1 MKLTNDKNPVLKK
14 PKLVLS
20 ISRNVLIDAK
30 LLKKHYRVNGKKIKA
45 VDDATFCIYEG
56 ETLGLVGESGSGKT
70 TLGQMIAKLIKP
82 TFGEISYNGENLYTK
97 DRELKAD
104 MRKNIQM
111 VFQNPYAS
119 LNPSKKIG
127 FLMAE
132 PLKIHTDLTKEEID
146 NQVLYMLDK
155 VGLDSSCKNAYPR
168 ELSGGQR
175 QRVSI
180 AIALMLKPKL
190 MIADEAVSALDISI
204 QSKILNLLN
213 ELQDEFNL
221 TYLFISHDLSVIHY
235 ISDRI
240 VVMYLGE
247 IVEISDANEL
257 YEEPFHPYTMALIN
271 SEGKEIIQGE
281 IPSMDKLGEL
291 SEGCLFAPR
300 CRFAKAMCTTNK
312 PLLRKFDARYVRCHF
327 KGKL

>member
-1 MKLTNDKNPVLKK
+1 MNKEKNPVLKR

-20 ISRNVLIDAK
+20 ISRNILVK
-30 LLKKHYRVNGKKIKA
+30 VQMLKKHYKVSGKSVKA
-45 VDDATFCIYEG
+45 VDDVTFSIYEG

-82 TFGEISYNGENLYTK
+82 SFGEIYFEDEDLYTK
-97 DRELKAD
+97 NKQLKQE

-111 VFQNPYAS
+111 IFQNPYAS

-127 FLMAE
+127 FLMSE
-132 PLKIHTDLTKEEID
+132 PLKIHTKLSKKEID
-146 NQVLYMLDK
+146 EQVEYMLDR
-155 VGLDSSCKNAYPR
+155 VGLDKSCKNAYPR

-190 MIADEAVSALDISI
+190 VIADEAVSALDISI

-221 TYLFISHDLSVIHY
+221 TYLFISHDLNVIHY

-240 VVMYLGE
+240 IVMYLGE

-257 YEEPFHPYTMALIN
+257 YEEPYHPYTMALIN
-271 SEGKEIIQGE
+271 NEGKEIIQGE
-281 IPSMDKLGEL
+281 IPSIDNI
-291 SEGCLFAPR
+291 SEVNDGCLFASR
-300 CRFAKAMCTTNK
+300 CRFAKDMCMTNK
-312 PLLRKFDARYVRCHF
+312 PTLKKYEERYVRCHF
-327 KGKL
+327 KGKLG